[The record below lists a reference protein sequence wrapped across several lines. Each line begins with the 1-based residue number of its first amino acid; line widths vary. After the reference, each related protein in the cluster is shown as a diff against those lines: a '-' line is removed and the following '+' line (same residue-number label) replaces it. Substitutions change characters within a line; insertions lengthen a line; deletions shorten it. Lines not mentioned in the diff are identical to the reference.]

1 MNSTLRILAVA
12 MFGMAGCTRHT
23 VTLESLLREMT
34 DIESVAE
41 FPVPGYVCLQ
51 QSSHDRRSVAP
62 DRPGWYANADGF
74 GAIAIDTANGVIRH
88 TLAGAAEQHDRKTG
102 KEQRNRTASRS
113 GTTGRQ
119 DESTRPG
126 AGGRPIQPKKQR
138 AGWRGKAREPDK
150 RTSPHRA
157 NEAGRATNP
166 QGGKTSATRSTA
178 GRCDRMAADR
188 QSAPTA

>member
-88 TLAGAAEQHDRKTG
+88 TLAGAAEQRATQPDGKPERHDGQARRKHQARG
-102 KEQRNRTASRS
+102 
-113 GTTGRQ
+113 GRQ
-119 DESTRPG
+119 ADTTEKATSRMARQSKG
-126 AGGRPIQPKKQR
+126 AGQT
-138 AGWRGKAREPDK
+138 DK
-150 RTSPHRA
+150 
-157 NEAGRATNP
+157 
-166 QGGKTSATRSTA
+166 
-178 GRCDRMAADR
+178 
-188 QSAPTA
+188 SAPGQRGR

>member
-1 MNSTLRILAVA
+1 

-74 GAIAIDTANGVIRH
+74 GAIAIDTANGVIRR
-88 TLAGAAEQHDRKTG
+88 TLAGAAEQHDRKAG

-113 GTTGRQ
+113 GT
-119 DESTRPG
+119 
-126 AGGRPIQPKKQR
+126 
-138 AGWRGKAREPDK
+138 AREPADGQARRK
-150 RTSPHRA
+150 QQARGRA
-157 NEAGRATNP
+157 AGRYNRKSNEPDGAAKQGSRTNGQVRTGP
-166 QGGKTSATRSTA
+166 TRQAGQPILKA
-178 GRCDRMAADR
+178 GRPAR
-188 QSAPTA
+188 QGARQAGATGWPQTGKAPPQRSGSYP